1 MRAQSVFLFIIA
13 AAGIIMLFLPVSTIK
28 ITTSG
33 FEDSKIRI
41 IEMSSFGKTEITDG
55 EKTAVSKNK
64 LLPLSI
70 ILSIMTSL
78 VVVLLYRNRQ
88 WQMKLCGLNYVFI
101 CLTLI
106 LIFFY
111 CDLQTSAKN
120 ILISSEYHLGAMLPF
135 VQLLANF
142 FAIRGIKLDA
152 RALNVMEQL

>member
-13 AAGIIMLFLPVSTIK
+13 AAGMIMLFLPVSTIK

-33 FEDSKIRI
+33 FEDSTIRT
-41 IEMSSFGKTEITDG
+41 IEMSAFGKTEIISG
-55 EKTAVSKNK
+55 ENTSVSRNK

-70 ILSIMTSL
+70 ILSVVISL
-78 VVVLLYRNRQ
+78 VIVLLYRNRQ
-88 WQMKLCGLNYVFI
+88 WQMKLCALNYVSI
-101 CLTLI
+101 CLTLV

-120 ILISSEYHLGAMLPF
+120 ILVNSKYHMGAMLPF